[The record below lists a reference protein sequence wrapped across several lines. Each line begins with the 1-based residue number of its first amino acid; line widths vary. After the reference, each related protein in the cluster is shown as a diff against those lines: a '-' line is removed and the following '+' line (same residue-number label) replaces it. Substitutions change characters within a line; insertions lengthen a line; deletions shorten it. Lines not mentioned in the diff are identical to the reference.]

1 MDGSAAAIWF
11 VGDLSDPWVASI
23 GDALPAS
30 YGIFRI
36 DSAAEPLAG
45 RPLDLDHPPRL
56 IVVHRQT
63 LAPRDAERLTEWRP
77 QASVATSPALVL
89 CVGPYVRYEELER
102 YSGLVDL
109 VLSEATAADVLP
121 RHVARLLDGRAG
133 RTARAENDPVVR
145 VSVASASPEL
155 CRTISDAC
163 AAAGYRIEQAD
174 DQMVGERLP
183 SSDEQSQAAEPCLTI
198 WDVPVLEE
206 WTDRLERHARHNGP
220 VVALMGFPDRNMV
233 AVAKSKGAV
242 ACLEL
247 PLNLDDLVDVIDR
260 IAHSLARGARSA
272 PARAESPHMLPPRPR
287 RQAGDRRTPA
297 NPKEWPSAAG
307 IPRITK

>member
-23 GDALPAS
+23 ADALPAS
-30 YGIFRI
+30 YAIVRI
-36 DSAAEPLAG
+36 DSAAEPAPG
-45 RPLDLDHPPRL
+45 RPLGLDHPPRL

-63 LAPRDAERLTEWRP
+63 LAPGDAERLTEWRP

-121 RHVARLLDGRAG
+121 RHVVRLLEGRPS
-133 RTARAENDPVVR
+133 RAPRAASDPVVR
-145 VSVASASPEL
+145 VLAASASPEL
-155 CRTISDAC
+155 RRTIAEAC
-163 AAAGYRIEQAD
+163 VAAGYRVQEVD
-174 DQMVGERLP
+174 DQIVGDRP
-183 SSDEQSQAAEPCLTI
+183 PSDEQSLSDVPLLTI

-206 WTDRLERHARHNGP
+206 WAERLDRHARHTGP

-233 AVAKSKGAV
+233 ALAKSKGAI

-260 IAHSLARGARSA
+260 FAHSLALESRPA
-272 PARAESPHMLPPRPR
+272 PARAEPPHMLPPRPR
-287 RQAGDRRTPA
+287 RQLGDRRTPA
-297 NPKEWPSAAG
+297 NPKEWPSSAA
-307 IPRITK
+307 IPRMTK